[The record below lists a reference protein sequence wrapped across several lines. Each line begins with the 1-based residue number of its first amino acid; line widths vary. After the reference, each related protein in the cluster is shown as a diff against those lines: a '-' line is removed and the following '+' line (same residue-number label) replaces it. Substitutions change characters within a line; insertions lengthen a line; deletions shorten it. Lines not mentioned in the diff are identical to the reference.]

1 MGEKKAMLTNL
12 KDIVDSNN
20 LVLDLERHAN
30 IVLALRTA
38 KATDMIL
45 DKEATQSDDA
55 LDALA
60 LACRDIRVNR

>member
-38 KATDMIL
+38 QATDMIL
-45 DKEATQSDDA
+45 DKAATQSDDV
-55 LDALA
+55 LDALT